1 MWIQQKKFQVLYITQ
16 VTTQFLKGF
25 LSSTEQYMK
34 KMGDRSGIQIV
45 KYYQYMYFQNW
56 YFLTYISIIT
66 EINCRFNAFRVFGA
80 TTLALSFGSLLLL
93 FPPRCSLFVQDIF
106 FLLGLSKH
114 SVQTACCNQS
124 QQKKQPHVER
134 LMKYMASLGLLQA
147 LGRQHNLHYACYLN
161 HLGHTQ
167 KMHHSIYYY
176 GNQDKI
182 RNLMACMYG
191 LQRERE
197 ILVLGFL
204 QFLVSRREIGDEK

>member
-1 MWIQQKKFQVLYITQ
+1 
-16 VTTQFLKGF
+16 
-25 LSSTEQYMK
+25 
-34 KMGDRSGIQIV
+34 
-45 KYYQYMYFQNW
+45 MYFQNW

-197 ILVLGFL
+197 ILILVFSNLSFLGEKWGTRNEKLTFFNFNQNPKFL
-204 QFLVSRREIGDEK
+204 PFLMIFQSPKTSVKKVKM

>member
-1 MWIQQKKFQVLYITQ
+1 M
-16 VTTQFLKGF
+16 
-25 LSSTEQYMK
+25 E
-34 KMGDRSGIQIV
+34 DRSEIQIV
-45 KYYQYMYFQNW
+45 KYYIYFQNW
-56 YFLTYISIIT
+56 QYFLTYISIIT

-182 RNLMACMYG
+182 RNLTACMYVALFCHYVCLLNKLRG
-191 LQRERE
+191 
-197 ILVLGFL
+197 
-204 QFLVSRREIGDEK
+204 